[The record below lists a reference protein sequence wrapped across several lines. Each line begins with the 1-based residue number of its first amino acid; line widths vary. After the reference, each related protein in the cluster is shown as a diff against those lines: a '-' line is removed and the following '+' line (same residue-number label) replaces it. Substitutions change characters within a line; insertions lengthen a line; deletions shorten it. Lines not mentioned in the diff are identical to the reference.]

1 MSKLDERVRIC
12 SSGPGGLNPENID
25 DFETAHIRRFCEAME
40 AALLG
45 NASAREDPETDG
57 K

>member
-25 DFETAHIRRFCEAME
+25 DFETAHIRRFCEAIE